1 MLEATKRRELAE
13 LQLAQE
19 KRAEQHT
26 RTTALENELERL
38 QLQERQAAR
47 EVTDKESEGNV
58 NLTIRSTSSSRRPAI
73 DRAASSIGVGRKQSH
88 FAKQSTPA
96 LPPASAPITND
107 GDQRADAWI
116 DYTTAEWNE
125 IPRWNGLAAC
135 LPKGKLNEFDGNE
148 FNEFGSNESNES
160 NEFGYSRAIC
170 LHV

>member
-1 MLEATKRRELAE
+1 M
-13 LQLAQE
+13 
-19 KRAEQHT
+19 
-26 RTTALENELERL
+26 
-38 QLQERQAAR
+38 QAVR
-47 EVTDKESEGNV
+47 EVTDEVSDENPDDADV
-58 NLTIRSTSSSRRPAI
+58 TIRSTSSSRRSAI

-107 GDQRADAWI
+107 GDQRADALI
-116 DYTTAEWNE
+116 DYTTADWNE
-125 IPRWNGLAAC
+125 ILRWNGLAAC